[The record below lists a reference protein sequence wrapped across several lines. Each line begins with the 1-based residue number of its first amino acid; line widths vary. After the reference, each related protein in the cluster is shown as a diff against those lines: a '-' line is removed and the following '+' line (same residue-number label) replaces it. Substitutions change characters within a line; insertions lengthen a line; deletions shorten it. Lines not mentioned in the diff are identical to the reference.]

1 MKGKKK
7 FFRNFIIFALLIV
20 LTFYIL
26 LKDQN
31 TAEILNIVVSAK
43 IEFIFIA
50 IGCMILYIICEAI
63 NIGRTLK
70 ALNEKSSF
78 FNNIEYALI
87 GFFFSAIT
95 PAASGGQP
103 MQIYYMYKDNI
114 SVANST
120 LALLINL
127 TSMQIIT
134 IGFALISVFFNY
146 QNLNN
151 PLIILF
157 IIGVGLNLS
166 ALILLLIAILSKRMS
181 KGLINIVIKIMKFF
195 RIKNIEAKQ
204 EKFEKEL
211 EKYQASSVYI
221 KNNRMLM
228 LKILL
233 TTAVQFILYYS
244 ITYWTYCSLG
254 LSGKNIFEIITMQS
268 LLYATVSGIPSPGA
282 VGVSEGAFIEIFK
295 NIFPTTMISS
305 AVLLNRGIN
314 FYLFVIIS
322 AIVVMINQLKEK
334 KQENLENKVNNTN
347 NNMILDENITD
358 KQ

>member
-7 FFRNFIIFALLIV
+7 FFRNIIIFALLIV

-31 TAEILNIVVSAK
+31 TTEIFNIVASAK
-43 IEFIFIA
+43 IEFTFIA
-50 IGCMILYIICEAI
+50 IACMILYIICEAI

-78 FNNIEYALI
+78 FNNIKYALI

-103 MQIYYMYKDNI
+103 MQIYYMHKDNI

-134 IGFALISVFFNY
+134 IGFALVSVIFNY
-146 QNLNN
+146 QSLNKA
-151 PLIILF
+151 LIILF
-157 IIGVGLNLS
+157 IVGIGLNLS
-166 ALILLLIAILSKRMS
+166 ALILLLISILSKRMTN
-181 KGLINIVIKIMKFF
+181 GLINIAIKIMKFF
-195 RIKNIEAKQ
+195 RIKNIEEKQ
-204 EKFEKEL
+204 EKLEREL
-211 EKYQASSVYI
+211 EKYQTSSIYI
-221 KNNRMLM
+221 KNNRFLM
-228 LKILL
+228 LKVLF
-233 TTAVQFILYYS
+233 TTAIQFVLYYS

-254 LSGKNIFEIITMQS
+254 LSGYSIIKIIALQALVFAS
-268 LLYATVSGIPSPGA
+268 VSGIPSPGA
-282 VGVSEGAFIEIFK
+282 VGVSEGAFIQIFSSV
-295 NIFPTTMISS
+295 FSEGMISS

-322 AIVVMINQLKEK
+322 AVVVIIGQFKEK
-334 KQENLENKVNNTN
+334 KKEKPEKYY
-347 NNMILDENITD
+347 
-358 KQ
+358 

>member
-7 FFRNFIIFALLIV
+7 FFRNFVIFTLLII

-26 LKDQN
+26 LKGQD
-31 TAEILNIVVSAK
+31 TTEIWNIVVSAK

-50 IGCMILYIICEAI
+50 IACMILYIICEAI

-78 FNNIEYALI
+78 FNNVKYALI

-103 MQIYYMYKDNI
+103 MQIYYMHRDNI

-134 IGFALISVFFNY
+134 IGFALVSVIFNY
-146 QNLNN
+146 QNLNKA
-151 PLIILF
+151 LVILF
-157 IIGVGLNLS
+157 IVGISLNLS
-166 ALILLLIAILSKRMS
+166 ALILLLISILSKRMS
-181 KGLINIVIKIMKFF
+181 NGLINIAIKIMKFF
-195 RIKNIEAKQ
+195 RIKNIEEKQ
-204 EKFEKEL
+204 EKLKNEL
-211 EKYQASSVYI
+211 EKYQASSIYI
-221 KNNRMLM
+221 KNNRFLM
-228 LKILL
+228 LKVLF
-233 TTAVQFILYYS
+233 TTAIQFIIYYS

-254 LSGKNIFEIITMQS
+254 LSGHNIVKIIALQALVFAS
-268 LLYATVSGIPSPGA
+268 VSGIPSPGA
-282 VGVSEGAFIEIFK
+282 VGVSEGAFIQIFSSV
-295 NIFPTTMISS
+295 FPGGMISS

-322 AIVVMINQLKEK
+322 AIVVMIGQLKEK
-334 KQENLENKVNNTN
+334 KQERPENVSG
-347 NNMILDENITD
+347 EA
-358 KQ
+358 

>member
-7 FFRNFIIFALLIV
+7 FFRNFVIFALLII

-31 TAEILNIVVSAK
+31 TTEIFNIVVSAK

-50 IGCMILYIICEAI
+50 IACMMLYIICEAI

-78 FNNIEYALI
+78 FNNVKYALI

-103 MQIYYMYKDNI
+103 MQIYYMHRDNI

-134 IGFALISVFFNY
+134 IGFALVSVIFNY
-146 QNLNN
+146 QNLNKA
-151 PLIILF
+151 LVILF
-157 IIGVGLNLS
+157 IVGISLNLS
-166 ALILLLIAILSKRMS
+166 ALILLLVSILSKRMS
-181 KGLINIVIKIMKFF
+181 NGLINIAIKIMKFF
-195 RIKNIEAKQ
+195 RIKNIEEKQ
-204 EKFEKEL
+204 KKLKNEL
-211 EKYQASSVYI
+211 EKYQASSIYI
-221 KNNRMLM
+221 KNNRFLM
-228 LKILL
+228 LKVLF
-233 TTAVQFILYYS
+233 TTAIQFIIYYS

-254 LSGKNIFEIITMQS
+254 LSEHTIVKIIALQALVFAS
-268 LLYATVSGIPSPGA
+268 VSGIPSPGA
-282 VGVSEGAFIEIFK
+282 VGVSEGAFIQIFS
-295 NIFPTTMISS
+295 NVFSGGMISS

-322 AIVVMINQLKEK
+322 AIVVMIGQLKEK
-334 KQENLENKVNNTN
+334 KKEKP
-347 NNMILDENITD
+347 ENIASGD
-358 KQ
+358 E

>member
-7 FFRNFIIFALLIV
+7 FFRNFVIFALLIV

-31 TAEILNIVVSAK
+31 TTEIFNIVLSAK

-50 IGCMILYIICEAI
+50 IACMMLYIICEAI

-78 FNNIEYALI
+78 FNNVKYALI

-103 MQIYYMYKDNI
+103 MQIYYMHRDNI

-127 TSMQIIT
+127 TSMQIVT
-134 IGFALISVFFNY
+134 IGFALVSVIFNY
-146 QNLNN
+146 QNLNKA
-151 PLIILF
+151 LVILF
-157 IIGVGLNLS
+157 IVGIGLNLS
-166 ALILLLIAILSKRMS
+166 ALILLLISILSKRMS
-181 KGLINIVIKIMKFF
+181 NGLINIAIKIMKFF
-195 RIKNIEAKQ
+195 RIKNIEEKQ
-204 EKFEKEL
+204 KKLKNEL
-211 EKYQASSVYI
+211 EKYQASSIYI
-221 KNNRMLM
+221 KNNRFLM
-228 LKILL
+228 LKVLF
-233 TTAVQFILYYS
+233 TTAIQFIIYYS

-254 LSGKNIFEIITMQS
+254 LSGHSIFKIIALQALVFAS
-268 LLYATVSGIPSPGA
+268 VSGIPSPGA
-282 VGVSEGAFIEIFK
+282 VGVSEGAFIQIFSSV
-295 NIFPTTMISS
+295 FSGGMISS

-322 AIVVMINQLKEK
+322 AIVVMIGQLKEK
-334 KQENLENKVNNTN
+334 KQERPENN
-347 NNMILDENITD
+347 ISSEN
-358 KQ
+358 

>member
-7 FFRNFIIFALLIV
+7 LFRNFTIFAILII

-31 TAEILNIVVSAK
+31 TTEIFNIVASAK

-50 IGCMILYIICEAI
+50 IVCMILYIMCEAI

-78 FNNIEYALI
+78 YNNVKYALI

-103 MQIYYMYKDNI
+103 MQIYYMHRDNI

-127 TSMQIIT
+127 TSMQIVT
-134 IGFALISVFFNY
+134 IGFALVSVCFNY
-146 QNLNN
+146 QHLNKA
-151 PLIILF
+151 LVILF
-157 IIGVGLNLS
+157 IVGIGLNLT
-166 ALILLLIAILSKRMS
+166 ALILLLISILSKRMS
-181 KGLINIVIKIMKFF
+181 NGLIHISIKVMKFF
-195 RIKNIEAKQ
+195 KIKKIEEKQ
-204 EKFEKEL
+204 EKLEKEL
-211 EKYQASSVYI
+211 QKYQTSSIYI
-221 KNNRMLM
+221 KNNIFLM
-228 LKILL
+228 LKVLL
-233 TTAVQFILYYS
+233 TTSLQFILYYS

-254 LSGKNIFEIITMQS
+254 LSGHSILKIIALQALVFAS
-268 LLYATVSGIPSPGA
+268 VSGIPSPGA
-282 VGVSEGAFIEIFK
+282 VGVSEGAFIQIFSEIFSSG
-295 NIFPTTMISS
+295 MISS

-322 AIVVMINQLKEK
+322 AVVVMISQLKEK
-334 KQENLENKVNNTN
+334 KQEKIENKP
-347 NNMILDENITD
+347 D
-358 KQ
+358 

>member
-1 MKGKKK
+1 MKGKRK
-7 FFRNFIIFALLIV
+7 FVRNFVIFALLIV

-31 TAEILNIVVSAK
+31 TSEIFNIVMSAK

-50 IGCMILYIICEAI
+50 IACMILYIICEAI

-78 FNNIEYALI
+78 FNNVKYALI

-103 MQIYYMYKDNI
+103 MQIYYMHKDNI

-134 IGFALISVFFNY
+134 IGFALISVCFNY
-146 QNLNN
+146 QNLNKA
-151 PLIILF
+151 LVILF
-157 IIGVGLNLS
+157 IVGIGLNLS
-166 ALILLLIAILSKRMS
+166 ALILLLISILSKRMS
-181 KGLINIVIKIMKFF
+181 NGLINIVIKIMKFF
-195 RIKNIEAKQ
+195 KIKNIEEKQ
-204 EKFEKEL
+204 ERLQKEL
-211 EKYQASSVYI
+211 EKYQTSSRYI
-221 KNNRMLM
+221 KNNRFLM
-228 LKILL
+228 LKVLF
-233 TTAVQFILYYS
+233 TTAIQFVLYYS

-254 LSGKNIFEIITMQS
+254 LSGNSILKIIALQALVFAS
-268 LLYATVSGIPSPGA
+268 VSGIPSPGA
-282 VGVSEGAFIEIFK
+282 VGVSEGAFIQIFSSV
-295 NIFPTTMISS
+295 FSAGMISS

-322 AIVVMINQLKEK
+322 AVVVMIEQFKEK
-334 KQENLENKVNNTN
+334 KKEKT
-347 NNMILDENITD
+347 ENIVSGED
-358 KQ
+358 

>member
-7 FFRNFIIFALLIV
+7 IFRNFIVFALLIV
-20 LTFYIL
+20 LTLYIL

-31 TAEILNIVVSAK
+31 ITEILNIVVSAK
-43 IEFIFIA
+43 NEFIFIA
-50 IGCMILYIICEAI
+50 IGGMILYIICEAI

-78 FNNIEYALI
+78 FNNIKYALI

-103 MQIYYMYKDNI
+103 MQAYYMYKDNI

-134 IGFALISVFFNY
+134 IGFAFISLFFNAHFI
-146 QNLNN
+146 NSS
-151 PLIILF
+151 LIILF
-157 IIGVGLNLS
+157 IIGVGLNIS
-166 ALILLLIAILSKRMS
+166 ALILLLIGILSKRMS
-181 KGLINIVIKIMKFF
+181 HGLIKIVIKIMKFF

-221 KNNRMLM
+221 KNNKLLM
-228 LKILL
+228 LKVLC
-233 TTAVQFILYYS
+233 TTGIQFILYYS
-244 ITYWTYCSLG
+244 TTYWTYCSLG
-254 LSGKNIFEIITMQS
+254 LSEKNIFEIITMQS

-282 VGVSEGAFIEIFK
+282 VGVSEGAFIAIFK
-295 NIFPTTMISS
+295 NVFPKEMIQS
-305 AVLLNRGIN
+305 AVLLNRGVN
-314 FYLFVIIS
+314 FYLFVLIS
-322 AIVVMINQLKEK
+322 AIVVIINQLKEK
-334 KQENLENKVNNTN
+334 RQKNIENKGYTSNDNITN
-347 NNMILDENITD
+347 NENDT
-358 KQ
+358 K

>member
-7 FFRNFIIFALLIV
+7 FFRNFLIFAILIV

-31 TAEILNIVVSAK
+31 TTEIFNIVLSAK

-50 IGCMILYIICEAI
+50 IGSMMLYIICEAI

-78 FNNIEYALI
+78 FNNVKYALI

-103 MQIYYMYKDNI
+103 MQIYYMHRDNI

-134 IGFALISVFFNY
+134 IGFALISVIFNY
-146 QNLNN
+146 QNLNKA
-151 PLIILF
+151 LVILF
-157 IIGVGLNLS
+157 IVGISLNLS
-166 ALILLLIAILSKRMS
+166 ALILLLISILSKRMS
-181 KGLINIVIKIMKFF
+181 NGLINISIRIMKFF
-195 RIKNIEAKQ
+195 RIKNIEEKQ
-204 EKFEKEL
+204 EKLKNEL
-211 EKYQASSVYI
+211 EKYQASSLYI
-221 KNNRMLM
+221 KNNKFLM
-228 LKILL
+228 LKVLF
-233 TTAVQFILYYS
+233 TTAIQFVLYYS

-254 LSGKNIFEIITMQS
+254 LSGHNIVKIIALQA
-268 LLYATVSGIPSPGA
+268 LVYASVSGIPSPGA
-282 VGVSEGAFIEIFK
+282 VGVSEGAFIQIFSSV
-295 NIFPTTMISS
+295 FSEGMISS

-322 AIVVMINQLKEK
+322 AVVVMIGQFKEK
-334 KQENLENKVNNTN
+334 KKEKPENTTSGE
-347 NNMILDENITD
+347 D
-358 KQ
+358 

>member
-7 FFRNFIIFALLIV
+7 FFRNFVIFALLII

-31 TAEILNIVVSAK
+31 TTEIFNIVVSAK
-43 IEFIFIA
+43 IEFVFIA
-50 IGCMILYIICEAI
+50 IACMMLYIICEAI

-78 FNNIEYALI
+78 FNNVKYALI

-103 MQIYYMYKDNI
+103 MQIYYMHRDNI

-134 IGFALISVFFNY
+134 IGFALVSVIFNY
-146 QNLNN
+146 QNLNKA
-151 PLIILF
+151 LVILF
-157 IIGVGLNLS
+157 IVGISLNLS
-166 ALILLLIAILSKRMS
+166 ALILLLVSILSKRMS
-181 KGLINIVIKIMKFF
+181 NGLINIAIKIMRFF
-195 RIKNIEAKQ
+195 RIKNIEEKQ
-204 EKFEKEL
+204 KKLKNEL
-211 EKYQASSVYI
+211 EKYQASSIYI
-221 KNNRMLM
+221 KNNRFLM
-228 LKILL
+228 LKVLF
-233 TTAVQFILYYS
+233 TTAIQFIIYYS

-254 LSGKNIFEIITMQS
+254 LSEHTIVKIIALQALVFAS
-268 LLYATVSGIPSPGA
+268 VSGIPSPGA
-282 VGVSEGAFIEIFK
+282 VGVSEGAFIQIFS
-295 NIFPTTMISS
+295 NVFSGGMISS

-322 AIVVMINQLKEK
+322 AIVVMIGQLKEK
-334 KQENLENKVNNTN
+334 KKEKP
-347 NNMILDENITD
+347 ENIASGD
-358 KQ
+358 E

>member
-7 FFRNFIIFALLIV
+7 FFRNFVIFALLIV

-31 TAEILNIVVSAK
+31 TTEIFNIVVSAK

-50 IGCMILYIICEAI
+50 IACMMLYIICEAI

-78 FNNIEYALI
+78 FNNVKYALI

-103 MQIYYMYKDNI
+103 MQIYYMHRDNI

-127 TSMQIIT
+127 TSMQIVT
-134 IGFALISVFFNY
+134 IGFALVSVIFIS
-146 QNLNN
+146 
-151 PLIILF
+151 
-157 IIGVGLNLS
+157 
-166 ALILLLIAILSKRMS
+166 ILSKRMS
-181 KGLINIVIKIMKFF
+181 NGLINIAIKIMKFF
-195 RIKNIEAKQ
+195 RIKNIEEKQ
-204 EKFEKEL
+204 EKLKNEL

-221 KNNRMLM
+221 KNNGFLM
-228 LKILL
+228 LKVLF
-233 TTAVQFILYYS
+233 TTAIQFIIYYS

-254 LSGKNIFEIITMQS
+254 LSGHTIVKIIALQALVFAS
-268 LLYATVSGIPSPGA
+268 VSGIPSPGA
-282 VGVSEGAFIEIFK
+282 VGVSEGAFIQIFS
-295 NIFPTTMISS
+295 NVFSGGMISS

-322 AIVVMINQLKEK
+322 AVVVMIGQLKEK
-334 KQENLENKVNNTN
+334 KQERPENN
-347 NNMILDENITD
+347 ISSEN
-358 KQ
+358 